1 MSSDPDAPDIKE
13 VYTPEKAPD
22 TEKEPT
28 HYNLIPV
35 ENTRNPVG
43 MHDIQRSIS
52 RQETTLS
59 NIMNLIGDPEVQDSF
74 TYDVTDMDFNDF
86 TAA

>member
-13 VYTPEKAPD
+13 VFSEKVERKTD
-22 TEKEPT
+22 QT

-35 ENTRNPVG
+35 ESVRSPERIQ
-43 MHDIQRSIS
+43 DIQRSIS

-59 NIMNLIGDPEVQDSF
+59 SIMNLIGDGQESSF
-74 TYDVTDMDFNDF
+74 SYDVNDMNFDEF
-86 TAA
+86 TAG